1 MKFKSPIISS
11 TELLSILDNEN
22 LIILDCT
29 IDKVGKSLKDETL
42 ELIPNS
48 RFFDLENRFS
58 DHKSAF
64 PHTLVSPQVFTREAQ
79 LLGINN
85 ESILVCYDRWG
96 VYSSP
101 RAWWMFKTMG
111 FNDVYVLNG
120 GLNAWKEENKATK
133 SFYAPAEDL
142 GNFVANLNE
151 NWLANVNDVLD
162 SLENKDIKVIDARSN
177 ERFNGLV
184 DEPRAGLRK
193 GHIPNALNVPFEEV
207 LKNSHYKSD
216 EELKNILGENFEKE
230 ELIFTCGSGI
240 TASILA
246 LANHQIHPR
255 QISKVYD
262 GSWAEWGKDEELPI
276 E

>member
-64 PHTLVSPQVFTREAQ
+64 PHTLVSPQFFTREAQ

-133 SFYAPAEDL
+133 SFYAPAEYL

-177 ERFNGLV
+177 ERFYGLV

-207 LKNSHYKSD
+207 LKNSHYRSD
-216 EELKNILGENFEKE
+216 EELKNILGENSEKE